1 MDRIAA
7 AQVFVAINERG
18 SLIAAAEALDMSRA
32 MVTRYLA
39 QMEQWAGA
47 RLLHRTTR
55 QLGLTAA
62 GEATLARCRQMLEI
76 AESVPVAA
84 DVEPDEPRGILRM
97 ACAQS
102 LGQAVVAPAVAAY
115 LQRYPRTAVDLQIG
129 NQAVDLV
136 RERIDLAIRI
146 TNQLDPNLIARPL
159 AHCESVVC
167 ASPAYLEAHGTP
179 RRAQDLAL
187 HNCLTYTYFG
197 KSLWEFEHEGEPL
210 SVPVSGNLSA
220 NDSVVLLQAAIAGAG
235 IVLQPVFSAAPM
247 IAAGQL
253 VALLPRHRPQGL
265 GVHALYTSR
274 QQLSATLRTMLDF
287 LVQWFASEAIWQR
300 GRGDMRG
307 VRGGL
312 RADRGAQGARKRAS
326 SLKAAT
332 SVSKATRKRAGTGSR
347 RAR

>member
-159 AHCESVVC
+159 AHCESVVHLGVLQSS
-167 ASPAYLEAHGTP
+167 APP
-179 RRAQDLAL
+179 RR
-187 HNCLTYTYFG
+187 
-197 KSLWEFEHEGEPL
+197 W
-210 SVPVSGNLSA
+210 
-220 NDSVVLLQAAIAGAG
+220 
-235 IVLQPVFSAAPM
+235 
-247 IAAGQL
+247 
-253 VALLPRHRPQGL
+253 
-265 GVHALYTSR
+265 
-274 QQLSATLRTMLDF
+274 LRTKSKRPCGRARAKSTP
-287 LVQWFASEAIWQR
+287 ASDATR
-300 GRGDMRG
+300 
-307 VRGGL
+307 L
-312 RADRGAQGARKRAS
+312 RAS
-326 SLKAAT
+326 SAETA
-332 SVSKATRKRAGTGSR
+332 SPTRTAEWHAMVAST
-347 RAR
+347 